1 MWVEMCHMLT
11 WVCVFHRFGSVR
23 RQRGQPIKEGRAPM
37 ALCSSLH
44 LWGVLLILIKMSPCI
59 FYLLSIP
66 FSLLAY
72 RAPHLVVFCDS
83 GIELYDAD
91 HAKWMQTIPIR
102 KVCVCVC
109 VWCVCV
115 RVCACECMPTVAN
128 WLCALALMPLFFY
141 YSCIQSR
148 RMEA

>member
-1 MWVEMCHMLT
+1 
-11 WVCVFHRFGSVR
+11 
-23 RQRGQPIKEGRAPM
+23 M

-44 LWGVLLILIKMSPCI
+44 LWEVLLILIKMSPYI

-102 KVCVCVC
+102 KVCACVWCGVCV
-109 VWCVCV
+109 CVCV
-115 RVCACECMPTVAN
+115 RVRACPQLQIGCVH
-128 WLCALALMPLFFY
+128 LH
-141 YSCIQSR
+141 
-148 RMEA
+148 